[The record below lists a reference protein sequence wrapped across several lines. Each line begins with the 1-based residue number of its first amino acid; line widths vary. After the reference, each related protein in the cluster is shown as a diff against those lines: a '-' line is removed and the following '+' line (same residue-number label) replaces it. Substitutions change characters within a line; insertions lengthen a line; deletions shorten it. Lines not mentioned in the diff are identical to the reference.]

1 MELKADEKRKSS
13 KIRSEKKSSNVLRK
27 PSIGEKTGA
36 VTTNLEDG
44 VVGEPPVG
52 VDEGDGEDEGREV
65 LEEVDVDPA
74 GEGAEGT

>member
-1 MELKADEKRKSS
+1 MIRKIIRNQMRVMKKIIECCQENHRWQKNVSHEKA
-13 KIRSEKKSSNVLRK
+13 NF
-27 PSIGEKTGA
+27 
-36 VTTNLEDG
+36 EDG